1 MMIFAID
8 GPAGSGKSTIARMVA
23 EGLGFTYVNS
33 GNIYRA
39 MTLRAIRSRADLS
52 EPDRIVALARDA
64 RVEYVGGHLHLDGAD
79 VEAELHSADVDA
91 LVAQTSAIPELRSI
105 VNGHVRR
112 IAGSTDAIV
121 EGRDMTTVVFPDADA
136 KFYLDASAES
146 RAQRR
151 FDQGLSSRSLDEIR
165 RNIEMRDEIDKSK
178 SVGALK
184 IAADAVYL
192 DSSHLTIQQ
201 VYDKV
206 YGKILHL
213 REYHGR

>member
-1 MMIFAID
+1 MIVAID

-23 EGLGFTYVNS
+23 EKLGFNYVNS

-39 MTLRAIRSRADLS
+39 MTLRALRSSIDPTNAESIVASSRAAS
-52 EPDRIVALARDA
+52 I
-64 RVEYVGGHLHLDGAD
+64 EYREGKLYLDGSDAED
-79 VEAELHSADVDA
+79 ELHSATVDA
-91 LVAQTSAIPELRSI
+91 VVAQLSAIPELRDI
-105 VNGHVRR
+105 VNAHVRQ
-112 IAGSTDAIV
+112 IAGSADAVV

-136 KFYLDASAES
+136 KFFLDASAEA

-151 FDQGLSSRSLDEIR
+151 FDQGLSAQSFDEIR
-165 RNIEMRDEIDKSK
+165 DNIAMRDVIDRAK

-184 IAADAVYL
+184 IAPDADYL
-192 DSSHLTIQQ
+192 DSSHLTIQE

-213 REYHGR
+213 REHNGH

>member
-1 MMIFAID
+1 MIVAID
-8 GPAGSGKSTIARMVA
+8 GPASSGKSTIARMVA

-33 GNIYRA
+33 GSIYRA
-39 MTLRAIRSRADLS
+39 MTLKALREGLGGEDAEA
-52 EPDRIVALARDA
+52 IVACAERAQIEYREGRLFLDGTEAGEELRSA
-64 RVEYVGGHLHLDGAD
+64 RVD
-79 VEAELHSADVDA
+79 S
-91 LVAQTSAIPELRSI
+91 LVAQVSAIPALRQI
-105 VNGHVRR
+105 VNRIVRGV
-112 IAGSTDAIV
+112 AGSRDAVV

-146 RAQRR
+146 RARRR
-151 FDQGLSSRSLDEIR
+151 FEQRASEASLEEIR
-165 RNIEMRDEIDKSK
+165 SNIEMRDAIDKSK

-192 DSSHLTIQQ
+192 DSSHLTIQE

-213 REYHGR
+213 REHHGR

>member
-1 MMIFAID
+1 MIIAID

-33 GNIYRA
+33 GSIYRA
-39 MTLRAIRSRADLS
+39 MTLRAIRHGVAEKNVDAILACSRQAT
-52 EPDRIVALARDA
+52 I
-64 RVEYVGGHLHLDGAD
+64 EYRRGRLFLDGLD
-79 VEAELHSADVDA
+79 SETELRSRSVDS
-91 LVAQTSAIPELRSI
+91 LVAQLSAIPELREI
-105 VNGHVRR
+105 VNEIVRR
-112 IAGSTDAIV
+112 IAGSTDAVV
-121 EGRDMTTVVFPDADA
+121 EGRDMTTVVFPEADA
-136 KFYLDASAES
+136 KFYLDASVDA
-146 RAQRR
+146 RARR
-151 FDQGLSSRSLDEIR
+151 RHGQGVSEASLDEIR
-165 RNIEMRDEIDKSK
+165 QNISMRDDIDRSK

-184 IAADAVYL
+184 IAQDAEYL